1 MLDWRGRRDESRKT
15 RGPRETI
22 KRTERRRASAQAA
35 RRLAKEAAE
44 REWRLFLTTKFE
56 RTGRGLTRFH
66 AKVGAARFRDLMADV
81 PDALD
86 EIRSP
91 DQRGVAE
98 FHVLLGGDD
107 FHAFLAEL
115 TEALE
120 SGSDPGA
127 FWARTTLAKLAAPA
141 GPRTPWRT
149 RRPPALPW
157 RT

>member
-1 MLDWRGRRDESRKT
+1 MKVER
-15 RGPRETI
+15 PAVPV
-22 KRTERRRASAQAA
+22 KRSSAPNGGERRHRQHAGWPRKPRSGSGGSSS
-35 RRLAKEAAE
+35 
-44 REWRLFLTTKFE
+44 KFE

-66 AKVGAARFRDLMADV
+66 ATVGAARFRDLMADV